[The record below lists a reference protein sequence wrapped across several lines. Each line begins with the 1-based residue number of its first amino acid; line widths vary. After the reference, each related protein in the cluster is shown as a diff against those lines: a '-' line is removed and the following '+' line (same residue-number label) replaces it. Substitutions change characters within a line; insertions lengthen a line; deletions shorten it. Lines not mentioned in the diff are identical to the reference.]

1 MSFYRFA
8 RAVVLSVCKV
18 MFRVRVVGRENVPR
32 SGAYIVAPSHR
43 SILDVPFSAFMTTRH
58 DPLPGQGR
66 ALLHRVGNL
75 LFTALGAVRVERG
88 TADRAALRAL
98 EAELARGEPV
108 AVFPEGTRESG
119 PRIAPLFDGAA
130 YLAVKLGVPIV
141 PVGVGGSEDILPKGK
156 LLPRPR
162 RVAVVVGKP
171 DPPAGPGRPRP
182 ARGSHQAHRRA
193 RGRAPARLHRRVAD
207 RRLSKL
213 VGRLLR
219 NRRRRDQHR
228 DGDGTGA
235 AYPLSQ

>member
-1 MSFYRFA
+1 MTFYRFA

-18 MFRVRVVGRENVPR
+18 VFRVRVVGKENVPR

-43 SILDVPFSAFMTTRH
+43 SILDVPFSAFVTTRTIRY
-58 DPLPGQGR
+58 LAKEELFSTSFGSKF
-66 ALLHRVGNL
+66 
-75 LFTALGAVRVERG
+75 FTALGAVRVERG

-141 PVGVGGSEDILPKGK
+141 PVGVGGSEGILPKGK
-156 LLPRPR
+156 LFPRLR

-171 DPPAGPGRPRP
+171 IVPPVLEGR
-182 ARGSHQAHRRA
+182 ARRA
-193 RGRAPARLHRRVAD
+193 AATKLTAELAAELQRVFTEA
-207 RRLSKL
+207 
-213 VGRLLR
+213 LLIA
-219 NRRRRDQHR
+219 
-228 DGDGTGA
+228 G
-235 AYPLSQ
+235 